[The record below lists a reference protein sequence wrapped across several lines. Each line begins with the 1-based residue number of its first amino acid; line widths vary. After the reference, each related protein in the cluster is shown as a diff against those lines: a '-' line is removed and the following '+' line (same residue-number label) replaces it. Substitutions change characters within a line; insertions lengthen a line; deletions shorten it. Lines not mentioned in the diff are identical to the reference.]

1 MLGILVEA
9 ALRSLLLAG
18 VVQSVVWLLR
28 VRQAE
33 VLLVTWTIVMA
44 ASMTMP
50 VLLQFTPLHLPL
62 DPALPGTLIDGAAN
76 LLQQPSLQAPPGGA
90 VVELRT
96 QSFLTRLEAAYIGV
110 GFGIALR
117 VVLGVGLS
125 FRLLAKA
132 VPVRPEW
139 ATGHRVRIS
148 RDIVGPVTIAHV
160 ILLPTDVVD
169 WSAETRQAVLAHEQ
183 AHVARWD
190 FAMLIVSQ
198 LNRALFWFNPLS
210 WWLHRRLVT
219 LTELASDD
227 QAIASTRDRLGY
239 AEILLDMGR
248 RSGPL
253 SRGPAMARPSTLFY
267 RIDRILLH
275 QALPQ
280 RVSRPQQVL
289 LMAGVASLSLVVA
302 SLVRGTGYDP
312 AMTLLARQQDTW
324 DDRAISPA
332 PHDADVGDA
341 ARQWGE
347 APQVPFQ
354 EGSSATTVPQFAT
367 ETEVE
372 AQSHPSFASPQSAPL
387 RATETQPRLAAALP
401 PRRPGSRSLTKNASG
416 PSPAR
421 APGRPVQVAS
431 SQGGWSGPG
440 SQALS
445 PKETPSQIAGS
456 LDVTSGTGS
465 PADHGGPPS
474 LAHQVAYGSPFPP
487 PRPGPE
493 TYVGSNGGYAPLV
506 RQVAYGSLFSPPR
519 PDFEAVVGSI
529 CTGTVAVG
537 LRSWRTSP
545 GKQPEVVAGQTIP
558 AQAQFFRK
566 DNGTPWVRFNV
577 FGRLLD
583 LPVRLAQSGMAWTG
597 EYGISYTVR
606 AAGGNRLAGLAALI
620 AGDSAKLEFA
630 CVKAAPHLLRSYQ

>member
-18 VVQSVVWLLR
+18 VVQSVLWLLR

-44 ASMTMP
+44 ASIAMP
-50 VLLQFTPLHLPL
+50 VLLQLTPLHLPL
-62 DPALPGTLIDGAAN
+62 DSALPGTLMDGAAD
-76 LLQQPSLQAPPGGA
+76 LLLQPSLQGPPGDA
-90 VVELRT
+90 VVEFRT
-96 QSFLTRLEAAYIGV
+96 QSSLTWLEAAYVVV
-110 GFGIALR
+110 GSGIALR
-117 VVLGVGLS
+117 VILGVGLS
-125 FRLLAKA
+125 FRLLARA
-132 VPVRPEW
+132 VPVRSEW
-139 ATGHRVRIS
+139 AAGHRVRIS
-148 RDIVGPVTIAHV
+148 RDIAGPVTIAHV

-169 WSAETRQAVLAHEQ
+169 WSAEMRRAVLAHEQ

-190 FAMLIVSQ
+190 FATLIVSQ

-239 AEILLDMGR
+239 AEILLEMGR

-253 SRGPAMARPSTLFY
+253 SRGPAMARPSILPY
-267 RIDRILLH
+267 RINRILLH
-275 QALPQ
+275 QALPH
-280 RVSRPQQVL
+280 RVSRPQQAL
-289 LMAGVASLSLVVA
+289 LMAGVAGLSLAVA
-302 SLVRGTGYDP
+302 SLARDAGYDP
-312 AMTLLARQQDTW
+312 AMTLLAQQQDTW
-324 DDRAISPA
+324 DDRAIGPT

-341 ARQWGE
+341 VEQRSATQ
-347 APQVPFQ
+347 QVPFQ
-354 EGSSATTVPQFAT
+354 EGASATSVPQPAT
-367 ETEVE
+367 EPEVE
-372 AQSHPSFASPQSAPL
+372 AQSHPPFISSRTASLP
-387 RATETQPRLAAALP
+387 ATAAQPRPTATLP
-401 PRRPGSRSLTKNASG
+401 PRRPASRSLTKSASVPP
-416 PSPAR
+416 PSR

-431 SQGGWSGPG
+431 SQGDWSGPG

-445 PKETPSQIAGS
+445 PKEMPSQIAGS

-493 TYVGSNGGYAPLV
+493 TYGGSNGGYAPLV

-537 LRSWRTSP
+537 LRSWRASP
-545 GKQPEVVAGQTIP
+545 GKQPEVVAGQAIP
-558 AQAQFFRK
+558 ARAQFFRK
-566 DNGTPWVRFNV
+566 DNGTPWVRFDI

-583 LPVRLAQSGMAWTG
+583 LPVRFAQSGMTWTG

-606 AAGGNRLAGLAALI
+606 AAGRDRIAGLAALI
-620 AGDSAKLEFA
+620 AGDSAKIELA
-630 CVKAAPHLLRSYQ
+630 CVEAAPTWR